1 MLNTLE
7 IIPGLTKISLTIP
20 RSGFESF
27 INAWLVQDKEKQR
40 TLLFECGPA
49 SAADSLKADLKQLG
63 VTNVDYLVLTHVHLD
78 HSGGAG
84 QFTQSFPGVKI
95 ITNPKGKKH
104 LMSPQQLVEES
115 RISMGDL
122 CDDYGVPEPVPETAL
137 ADDGFSPDGLEII
150 ETPGHASHHN
160 SYVYD
165 LGGTKILFAGEAAG
179 CCFELPNACMF
190 MRPAT
195 PHKFYYDDAVASI
208 DKLLSLHGISFVCY
222 PHAGSSHNWKE
233 LVKDARTQM
242 GLWKDVIGKLPDGI
256 SVSDA
261 VTAVKK
267 ADPVMDIL
275 QYLPDKDRKREE
287 FFIKQSVKGFMG
299 YFARKKKENQ
309 GE

>member
-1 MLNTLE
+1 LDALE
-7 IIPGLTKISLTIP
+7 IIPGLIKIPLTIP

-27 INAWLVQDKEKQR
+27 VNAWLVQDKERQR

-49 SAADSLKADLKQLG
+49 SAAENLKADLEQLG
-63 VTNVDYLVLTHVHLD
+63 VTKVDYLVLTHVHLD

-84 QFTQSFPGVKI
+84 QFIESFPGAKI
-95 ITNPKGKKH
+95 ITNPNGKKH
-104 LMSPQQLVEES
+104 LISPQRLVEES
-115 RISMGDL
+115 RRSMGDL
-122 CDDYGVPEPVPETAL
+122 CDAYGMPESVPVTAL
-137 ADDGFSPDGLEII
+137 AEDGFELEGLQVI

-165 LGGTKILFAGEAAG
+165 LDGSRILFVGEAAG
-179 CCFELPNACMF
+179 CCFELSNACMF

-195 PHKFYYDDAVASI
+195 PHKFYYEDAITSI
-208 DKLLSLHGISFVCY
+208 DELLSLHGISLVCY

-242 GLWKDVIGKLPDGI
+242 GLWKEVIEKLPQDV

-261 VTAVKK
+261 VAAVKK

-275 QYLPDKDRKREE
+275 QYLPDNDRKREE
-287 FFIKQSVKGFMG
+287 FFIKQSVKGLME
-299 YFARKKKENQ
+299 YLDNRKEESNK
-309 GE
+309 